1 MPLRDEQIFV
11 TGFPGFIASRLVAR
25 LASSGARFY
34 ILVQS
39 AFVVRAQDEIARIA
53 ADANV
58 STQNFEIIEGDI
70 THDELGLTPEM
81 TRRVRETAT
90 RVVHLAA
97 VYDLGVERG
106 FAMRVNVE
114 GTERV
119 NRLAASIKNL
129 RRYDY
134 VSTCYVSG
142 KRTGEILETEL
153 EHDAGFHNFY
163 EETKYLAEVSVEN
176 LKRDLPVTIHRPA
189 VVVGDSNSGETVKY
203 DGIYYLIH
211 YLRMQPDLL
220 SLVNIGN
227 SFVRLNLVPIDFV
240 VAGIAAL
247 MNDDSSIGATIQ
259 LADPAPPTT
268 HQLFDFI
275 ARALSGRRSLLG
287 MPPSLVQTSLRLPLS
302 EFVTKMPRVAVP
314 YFFIEQDFD
323 TSIATGLLTP
333 HGVVCPPFESYVA
346 NLVRFVNAHPKL

>member
-11 TGFPGFIASRLVAR
+11 TGFPGFIASRLVAH
-25 LASSGARFY
+25 LASAGARFY
-34 ILVQS
+34 LLVQS
-39 AFVVRAQDEIARIA
+39 AFVMRARQEIARIV

-58 STQNFEIIEGDI
+58 STDNFEIIEGDI
-70 THDELGLTPEM
+70 THDELGLSAETL
-81 TRRVRETAT
+81 RRVRETAT

-97 VYDLGVERG
+97 VYDLGVERKL
-106 FAMRVNVE
+106 AMRVNVE

-119 NRLAASIKNL
+119 NRFAGQVKNL

-142 KRTGEILETEL
+142 KRTGTILETEL

-163 EETKYLAEVSVEN
+163 EETKYLAETSVER
-176 LKRDLPVTIHRPA
+176 LKIDLPVTIHRPSI
-189 VVVGDSNSGETVKY
+189 VVGDSRSGETVKY
-203 DGIYYLIH
+203 DGVYYLIQ

-227 SFVRLNLVPIDFV
+227 SYVRLNLVPVDFV

-275 ARALSGRRSLLG
+275 ARALSGRQSLLG
-287 MPPSLVQTSLRLPLS
+287 VPPSLVQTSLRLPIS
-302 EFVTKMPRVAVP
+302 EFLTKMPRVAVP
-314 YFFIEQDFD
+314 YFFIEQAFD
-323 TSIATGLLTP
+323 TSIATRLLTA
-333 HGVVCPPFESYVA
+333 HGVQCPPFESYVA

>member
-1 MPLRDEQIFV
+1 MPLRDEQIFL

-25 LASSGARFY
+25 MVGSGARFQL
-34 ILVQS
+34 LVQS
-39 AFVVRAQDEIARIA
+39 AFVERAQKEIARIA
-53 ADANV
+53 ANTNV
-58 STQNFEIIEGDI
+58 SVQNFDIIEGDI
-70 THDELGLTPEM
+70 THDELGLTAE
-81 TRRVRETAT
+81 TARRVRETAT

-97 VYDLGVERG
+97 VYDLGVRREL
-106 FAMRVNVE
+106 ALAVNVE

-119 NRLAASIKNL
+119 NRFAGSIVNL

-142 KRTGEILETEL
+142 KRTGMVLETEL

-163 EETKYLAEVSVEN
+163 EETKYLAEISVER
-176 LKRDLPVTIHRPA
+176 LKADLPVTIHRPS
-189 VVVGDSNSGETVKY
+189 VVVGDSRTGETVKY

-227 SFVRLNLVPIDFV
+227 SFVRLNLVPVDFV

-247 MNDDSSIGATIQ
+247 MNDEAVIGMTIQ
-259 LADPAPPTT
+259 FADPAPLTT
-268 HQLFDFI
+268 QELFDSI
-275 ARALSGRRSLLG
+275 AREVSGRPSLLG
-287 MPPSLVQTSLRLPLS
+287 VPPTIVQTSLRLPLS
-302 EFVTKMPRVAVP
+302 ELITKMPRVAVP
-314 YFFIEQDFD
+314 YFFIEQAFD
-323 TSIATGLLTP
+323 TSIAARLLTA
-333 HGVVCPPFESYVA
+333 HDVVCPPFDSYVA